1 MIKGLLIYIN
11 IIFLSAIS
19 FFTAADITLSS
30 NVPSTA
36 KPGESFE
43 VSLTVNKG
51 DLKDFAKIQYGI
63 PAGATATPIDVKGGD
78 FKVVS
83 DMVKITWMGMPSE
96 ATFTVKF
103 KVTTTKETSG
113 VIALNG
119 KFSYILNGEPKDV
132 YFTQSS
138 VNFAGAATAVNT
150 TTNTP
155 STTTT
160 ESNTPNT
167 VENTPNTATTTAT
180 ATATNTTA
188 TTTAT
193 TTASNNTVS
202 AKRTLSTTSV
212 NNGGSFTVEI
222 AVTKNDVTGYAK
234 IQDNLP
240 VGFTAEE
247 IDSYGGQFT
256 IEDGKV
262 KILWMTIP
270 SAAVFK
276 VKYKVTVDNTVKGKQ
291 KIDGFFSYL
300 PDQTSD
306 TKINIGVSEITVG
319 AADVATTPATT
330 QTTNTSTA
338 TEEPAKTTTTTAT
351 ASTETKP
358 KSTTETKTTEPVKV
372 IEKEKPS
379 TTSTTANTT
388 APKAKKEPKTNTS
401 TASATPAVINN
412 PGATNNNQ
420 QLYYSVQICALK
432 RAVDVSYFEKN
443 HAVTQKIYVQMHEGW
458 HKYTVGEFSVYKE
471 ARDHRETVKTNNKIV
486 GPFVTAYNKGVR
498 ITVQEALM
506 ISGQQWVQ

>member
-11 IIFLSAIS
+11 IILLSAIS
-19 FFTAADITLSS
+19 FFTPADITLISS
-30 NVPSTA
+30 IPSTA

-43 VSLTVNKG
+43 ISLTVNKG
-51 DLKDFAKIQYGI
+51 ALQDFAKIQYSI

-78 FKVVS
+78 FKVIS
-83 DMVKITWMGMPSE
+83 DMVKITWIGMPSE

-103 KVTTTKETSG
+103 KVTTTKETTG
-113 VIALNG
+113 LIALNG
-119 KFSYILNGEPKDV
+119 KFSCVLNGEPKDV

-138 VNFAGAATAVNT
+138 LNFVSDATVVNT
-150 TTNTP
+150 PANAP
-155 STTTT
+155 
-160 ESNTPNT
+160 
-167 VENTPNTATTTAT
+167 TTAT
-180 ATATNTTA
+180 NAAPTAAATTA
-188 TTTAT
+188 AKNNSVVSANRILS
-193 TTASNNTVS
+193 ASN
-202 AKRTLSTTSV
+202 V
-212 NNGGSFTVEI
+212 NNGGSFIVEI
-222 AVTKNDVTGYAK
+222 NVNKNDVTGYAK

-247 IDSYGGQFT
+247 INSYGGQFT

-270 SAAVFK
+270 TAAVFK

-306 TKINIGVSEITVG
+306 TKVNIATSEITVG
-319 AADVATTPATT
+319 TSEVVATTPATT
-330 QTTNTSTA
+330 SNASA
-338 TEEPAKTTTTTAT
+338 EEEEPKKTTTTTAT
-351 ASTETKP
+351 TETKP
-358 KSTTETKTTEPVKV
+358 KSTPKTKNTEPVKV
-372 IEKEKPS
+372 IEKEQPS
-379 TTSTTANTT
+379 ETSTTANTT
-388 APKAKKEPKTNTS
+388 KPKTKKVPKANS
-401 TASATPAVINN
+401 NVTAAPAVITN

-471 ARDHRETVKTNNKIV
+471 ARDHRETVKTSNKIV
-486 GPFVTAYNKGVR
+486 GPFVTAYNKGTR

>member
-19 FFTAADITLSS
+19 FFTPADITLISS
-30 NVPSTA
+30 IPSTA

-43 VSLTVNKG
+43 ISLTVNKG
-51 DLKDFAKIQYGI
+51 ALQDFAKIQYSI

-78 FKVVS
+78 FKVIS
-83 DMVKITWMGMPSE
+83 DMVKITWIGMPTE

-103 KVTTTKETSG
+103 KVTTTKETTG
-113 VIALNG
+113 LIALNG
-119 KFSYILNGEPKDV
+119 KFSCILNGEPKDV

-138 VNFAGAATAVNT
+138 LNFASDATVVNT
-150 TTNTP
+150 PANAPTTATNAAPTA
-155 STTTT
+155 
-160 ESNTPNT
+160 
-167 VENTPNTATTTAT
+167 ATTTA
-180 ATATNTTA
+180 AKNNSVVSANRILS
-188 TTTAT
+188 
-193 TTASNNTVS
+193 ASN
-202 AKRTLSTTSV
+202 V

-222 AVTKNDVTGYAK
+222 NVNKNDVTGYAK

-247 IDSYGGQFT
+247 INSYGGQFT

-270 SAAVFK
+270 TAAVFK

-306 TKINIGVSEITVG
+306 TKVNIGVSEITVG
-319 AADVATTPATT
+319 AAEVVATTPATT
-330 QTTNTSTA
+330 TTTSTSTA
-338 TEEPAKTTTTTAT
+338 AEEPKKTTPTTTTAS
-351 ASTETKP
+351 AETKP
-358 KSTTETKTTEPVKV
+358 KSTNETKKAEPVKV

-388 APKAKKEPKTNTS
+388 APKAKKEPKENTS
-401 TASATPAVINN
+401 SVSSTPAVINN
-412 PGATNNNQ
+412 PGATNSNQ

-471 ARDHRETVKTNNKIV
+471 ARDHRETVKTANKIV
-486 GPFVTAYNKGVR
+486 GPFVTAYNKGTR

>member
-19 FFTAADITLSS
+19 FFTAGDITVSS
-30 NVPSTA
+30 NIPATA

-43 VSLTVNKG
+43 IALTVTKG
-51 DLKDFAKIQYGI
+51 DSKDFAKIQYSI
-63 PAGATATPIDVKGGD
+63 PAGATATPIDVEGGD

-83 DMVKITWMGMPSE
+83 DMVKITWMAMPSE

-103 KVTTTKETSG
+103 KVTTTKETTG
-113 VIALNG
+113 AIALNG
-119 KFSYILNGEPKDV
+119 KFSHILNGEPKDV
-132 YFTQSS
+132 YFKQSS
-138 VNFAGAATAVNT
+138 VNISNTAAVAAT
-150 TTNTP
+150 P
-155 STTTT
+155 SNAP
-160 ESNTPNT
+160 S
-167 VENTPNTATTTAT
+167 TATTNNTTAN
-180 ATATNTTA
+180 ATEPNTTA
-188 TTTAT
+188 TNNT
-193 TTASNNTVS
+193 TTASTSNNVVS
-202 AKRTLSTTSV
+202 AKRILSAQNV
-212 NNGGSFTVEI
+212 NNGGTFTVEI
-222 AVTKNDVTGYAK
+222 LVTKNDVTGYAK

-270 SAAVFK
+270 TAAVFK

-306 TKINIGVSEITVG
+306 TKVNIATSEITVG
-319 AADVATTPATT
+319 SPEVVAITPATTGNVSAEEEESKKTTPATT
-330 QTTNTSTA
+330 AAA
-338 TEEPAKTTTTTAT
+338 TEP
-351 ASTETKP
+351 KP
-358 KSTTETKTTEPVKV
+358 KSTPKTKNTEPVKV
-372 IEKEKPS
+372 IEKEQPS
-379 TTSTTANTT
+379 ETSTTANT
-388 APKAKKEPKTNTS
+388 AKPKTKKEPKADSNV
-401 TASATPAVINN
+401 TAAPAVITN

-486 GPFVTAYNKGVR
+486 GPFVTAYNKGTR

>member
-19 FFTAADITLSS
+19 FFTPADITLISS
-30 NVPSTA
+30 IPSTA

-43 VSLTVNKG
+43 ISLTVNKG
-51 DLKDFAKIQYGI
+51 ALQDFAKIQYSI
-63 PAGATATPIDVKGGD
+63 PVGATATPIDVQGGD
-78 FKVVS
+78 FKVIS
-83 DMVKITWMGMPSE
+83 DMVKITWIGMPSQ

-103 KVTTTKETSG
+103 KVTTTKETTG

-119 KFSYILNGEPKDV
+119 KFSCILNGEPKDV
-132 YFTQSS
+132 YFTQSIL
-138 VNFAGAATAVNT
+138 NFASDATAVNT
-150 TTNTP
+150 PANTP
-155 STTTT
+155 STETTRN
-160 ESNTPNT
+160 NTSTTAANVPTTAN
-167 VENTPNTATTTAT
+167 VAAIAATTTA
-180 ATATNTTA
+180 AKNNSAVSANRILS
-188 TTTAT
+188 
-193 TTASNNTVS
+193 ASN
-202 AKRTLSTTSV
+202 V

-222 AVTKNDVTGYAK
+222 NVTKNDVTGYAK

-240 VGFTAEE
+240 AGFTAEE
-247 IDSYGGQFT
+247 INSYGGQFT

-306 TKINIGVSEITVG
+306 TKVSIGLSEITVG
-319 AADVATTPATT
+319 AAEVIATATAPS
-330 QTTNTSTA
+330 TSTA
-338 TEEPAKTTTTTAT
+338 AEEPKKTTPTTTTAS
-351 ASTETKP
+351 AETKP
-358 KSTTETKTTEPVKV
+358 KSTAETKKAEPVKV

-388 APKAKKEPKTNTS
+388 APKAKKEPKENTS
-401 TASATPAVINN
+401 SASSTPAVITN
-412 PGATNNNQ
+412 PGATNSNQ

-471 ARDHRETVKTNNKIV
+471 ARDHRETVKTANKIV
-486 GPFVTAYNKGVR
+486 GPFVTAYNKGTR

-506 ISGQQWVQ
+506 ISGQQWMQ